1 MATLMDADAEAVFNQ
16 LQVFVQG
23 AAEGGEALRVR
34 RAEVKLA
41 DGGEGGVQAG
51 GGSGGGGCLGGS
63 IAEVSVR
70 RERGL
75 WPQFA
80 DA

>member
-41 DGGEGGVQAG
+41 DGGGGGVQAG
-51 GGSGGGGCLGGS
+51 NRSHPHPL
-63 IAEVSVR
+63 IKP
-70 RERGL
+70 ERGSQ
-75 WPQFA
+75 PGMVA
-80 DA
+80 